1 MLVGGFNHLEKYEFV
16 NGKDDIPYI
25 MEKTSLKPP
34 ASNAFKIQTMM
45 TIQVVNEGCVE

>member
-1 MLVGGFNHLEKYEFV
+1 
-16 NGKDDIPYI
+16 